1 MIFSFTKNCPPGF
14 KTGDQ
19 ISPPGGYVGVGLQM
33 QVDVR
38 ISPAGDV
45 WVTKNWNDLNGA
57 TSPDPARPAPPRPGV
72 EVRASRSSMAW
83 LPRCSRRAW
92 GWCGS
97 PEAEGPQGGQFTI
110 MKELTRP

>member
-45 WVTKNWNDLNGA
+45 WVTNNWNDLNGA
-57 TSPDPARPAPPRPGV
+57 TSPDSRPPRPTSTWGGGSGITVIYGV
-72 EVRASRSSMAW
+72 AAPMQPPRMGLVRQ
-83 LPRCSRRAW
+83 P
-92 GWCGS
+92 
-97 PEAEGPQGGQFTI
+97 
-110 MKELTRP
+110 